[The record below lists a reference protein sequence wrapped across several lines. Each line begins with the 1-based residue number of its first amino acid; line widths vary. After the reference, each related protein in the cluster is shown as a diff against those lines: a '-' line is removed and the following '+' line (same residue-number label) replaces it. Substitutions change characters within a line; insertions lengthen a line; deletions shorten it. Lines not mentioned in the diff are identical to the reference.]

1 MQMWATSGKDM
12 HQTVLRKTWRNS
24 GAVTLKEEQFN
35 AVKSI
40 SAESL
45 KIYIESLGT
54 MALDGCGQVC
64 KFMLIIFNILFVLAG
79 LAMLCGGLYLRF
91 SAEGPYNL
99 DLKTNHFIVV
109 VSVLIVI
116 GAVLLFAACA
126 GDYGSCSENKSALGV
141 YTSLLTILATL
152 AIVAGVLSFTNIREF
167 SNHVGEFYATIYA
180 QYLIKKDWIRS
191 IILKLFHNT
200 FDCCGLGGTVQTILQ
215 ETDTC
220 PQRYS
225 LLGISISTSTSCVTA
240 ILADLQASSV
250 LGVFLGI
257 AGAMIV
263 TVACASVIWHQSSRS
278 ASSPPPYIILSS
290 SIPLTPSPYHSSSSP
305 LTDTAEDV

>member
-1 MQMWATSGKDM
+1 
-12 HQTVLRKTWRNS
+12 
-24 GAVTLKEEQFN
+24 
-35 AVKSI
+35 
-40 SAESL
+40 
-45 KIYIESLGT
+45 

-64 KFMLIIFNILFVLAG
+64 KFMLIIFNILFLLAG
-79 LAMLCGGLYLRF
+79 LVMFCGGLYLRF
-91 SAEGPYNL
+91 SAEGPYNM

-109 VSVLIVI
+109 VSVLIVV
-116 GAVLLFAACA
+116 GAVLLLTASA
-126 GDYGSCSENKSALGV
+126 GDCGSCSENKTALGV
-141 YTSLLTILATL
+141 YTSLLTCLAILAV
-152 AIVAGVLSFTNIREF
+152 IAGVLSFTNIREF
-167 SNHVGEFYATIYA
+167 SSHLGEFYATVYA

-240 ILADLQASSV
+240 ILVDLQASTV

-257 AGAMIV
+257 AGAML
-263 TVACASVIWHQSSRS
+263 VAVGCSILMYNSVKKSTHYSHPIS
-278 ASSPPPYIILSS
+278 Y
-290 SIPLTPSPYHSSSSP
+290 Y
-305 LTDTAEDV
+305 

>member
-1 MQMWATSGKDM
+1 
-12 HQTVLRKTWRNS
+12 
-24 GAVTLKEEQFN
+24 
-35 AVKSI
+35 
-40 SAESL
+40 
-45 KIYIESLGT
+45 

-64 KFMLIIFNILFVLAG
+64 KFTLIIFNILFVLAG

-99 DLKTNHFIVV
+99 DLKTNHFIFV
-109 VSVLIVI
+109 VSVLIVF

-167 SNHVGEFYATIYA
+167 SNHIGEFYATIYA

-225 LLGISISTSTSCVTA
+225 LLGISISTSTSCMTA

-257 AGAMIV
+257 AGAML
-263 TVACASVIWHQSSRS
+263 VAVGCSV
-278 ASSPPPYIILSS
+278 LMNN
-290 SIPLTPSPYHSSSSP
+290 SIKKSMYYSQPISYY
-305 LTDTAEDV
+305 